1 MLYLYFIKQTQI
13 TQVMK
18 TKLTSSDIQAVKGM
32 LVRYINANSWTN
44 HNLNEFK
51 DDCLWLVGRVKDD
64 SESAFTV
71 GVAATVEKYR
81 NCSEKQAYVI
91 AKAACEMG
99 LEFDII

>member
-1 MLYLYFIKQTQI
+1 MS
-13 TQVMK
+13 

-64 SESAFTV
+64 SENAFTV
-71 GVAATVEKYR
+71 AVAATVEKYR
-81 NCSEKQAYVI
+81 NCSERQAYVI

-99 LEFDII
+99 LEFDIL

>member
-1 MLYLYFIKQTQI
+1 MLYLYFIKQTQ
-13 TQVMK
+13 TM
-18 TKLTSSDIQAVKGM
+18 KLTTDNIQAVKQM

-51 DDCLWLVGRVKDD
+51 DDCLWLTGRVQDD
-64 SESAFTV
+64 STDSFAASVATTV
-71 GVAATVEKYR
+71 AKYR
-81 NCSEKQAYVI
+81 TCSEKQAYII

>member
-64 SESAFTV
+64 SENTFAIS
-71 GVAATVEKYR
+71 VAATVEKYR
-81 NCSEKQAYVI
+81 SCSEKQAYVI